1 MRSKQTVVWMLM
13 ATALCVGR
21 TLAAPAV
28 LAELENA
35 IADVADKAKPSVVC
49 IETERDAP
57 ALGLPDMPNV
67 PGMPNIPRMPA
78 RPSAASGSGL
88 IFRATADAYYVLTNA
103 HVVRGAKDGKV
114 QIKLVNDG
122 VKRDGIV
129 MGADRLTDTAVVKM
143 EKKAGDNLPA
153 LPLGKAKDLRVG
165 SFVIAIGS
173 PFHFE
178 ASVTMG
184 IVSSLDRELD
194 EPADEPMLGPARQ
207 PTMRAHYTGLV
218 QTDASINPGNS
229 GGPLLNL
236 KGEVV
241 GINFAIYSPG
251 TSGQNIGIGFA
262 IPIEKALAVVDDL
275 IQRGRVTRGYLGV
288 SICDAELFTEQEDM
302 TLEQVKQMFGTDQG
316 AFVRGVQADT
326 PAAKAGLQP
335 SDVIVSLDGVAIKA
349 TREVQ
354 DRVREIKPGAT
365 VQLEVLR
372 DKKRI
377 TLPVVIGEL
386 PAEVTGDAPERTP
399 TERVLIGRDPLG
411 LSVVK
416 ATADELAAAGKEQ
429 GVKVTAV
436 EPGSLA
442 ADKGVRPDTI
452 LTEARRTD
460 DTQRVKLTDPDVYA
474 AFVAK
479 AARERAFVQ
488 VWMSL
493 PAEDGKYTDE
503 AVVFKFAA
511 PAGRTP
517 GR

>member
-1 MRSKQTVVWMLM
+1 MRNKSQVVWLLAAMVMGAGRLM
-13 ATALCVGR
+13 
-21 TLAAPAV
+21 AAPAV

-49 IETERDAP
+49 IETERDGVTMTMP
-57 ALGLPDMPNV
+57 QMPNV
-67 PGMPNIPRMPA
+67 PGMPPMPRMPT
-78 RPSAASGSGL
+78 RPSAASGSGM
-88 IFRATADAYYVLTNA
+88 IFRATADAYYILTNA
-103 HVVRGAKDGKV
+103 HVVRGAHEGKV
-114 QIKLVNDG
+114 QIKLINDG
-122 VKRDGIV
+122 VKRDAVV

-143 EKKAGDNLPA
+143 DRKPGDNLPA
-153 LPLGKAKDLRVG
+153 LALGRAKDLRVG

-194 EPADEPMLGPARQ
+194 EPMDEPTGRSPQVRAR
-207 PTMRAHYTGLV
+207 YSGLV

-241 GINFAIYSPG
+241 GINFAIFSPG
-251 TSGQNIGIGFA
+251 SAGQNIGIGFA

-288 SICDAELFTEQEDM
+288 NICDAAMFVEQDEM

-316 AFVRGVQADT
+316 AFVRGVQPGT
-326 PAAKAGLQP
+326 PAAKAGVQP
-335 SDVIVSLDGVAIKA
+335 NDVIVSVDGVAVKA

-354 DRVREIKPGAT
+354 DKVREVKPGAT
-365 VQLEVLR
+365 IQLEVLR

-386 PAEVTGDAPERTP
+386 PAEATGDAPERTP

-429 GVKVTAV
+429 GVKITAV

-442 ADKGVRPDTI
+442 AEKGLRPDTI
-452 LTEARRTD
+452 LSEVRRSD
-460 DTQRVKLTDPDVYA
+460 DTVRVKLTDPDAYA
-474 AFVAK
+474 AFFAK
-479 AARERAFVQ
+479 AAREKAFVT
-488 VWMSL
+488 VWYSA
-493 PAEDGKYTDE
+493 PGEDGKYGDE
-503 AVVFKFAA
+503 SVVFKFSA
-511 PAGRTP
+511 PATRAP